1 MSLHVESLQE
11 NSEGS
16 VKSEM
21 KNFLGMLLGESSG
34 AQYDPAKYS
43 CRPSPAAKPSE
54 VYGARAQV
62 SAPPESVVQFSKPAP
77 RTQPPPPPPARRQA
91 PAPVPS
97 NQVLYGS
104 SGGNDLQHNA
114 NAQQEASNLGC
125 WLVSQPGVAWPVR
138 QELKADTLPLQARA
152 QIAAASAAP
161 LGNGAAALYD
171 NDTFMSPLAASQPV
185 IATGSLINTY
195 TGEVVDLFEDAMPP
209 PDNGR
214 DAGDAERER
223 KQAQRRLLAAEGNV
237 NASHHKR
244 EQQNPIQPGDA
255 GAITQAANFQVS
267 QDVATEWN
275 ERANRDLFF
284 NRKELAP
291 TELEMTRNPF
301 GFEGY
306 NNRLRITPYLLPTQD
321 LDDKNWTPNATLL
334 PGGDHRPKN
343 VKPRMKKERP
353 RTDYAG
359 QVSTQVPGETQTPG
373 VRRSAAARDREGL
386 AQPGR
391 GVDASQALYG
401 DARAVDSAAQ
411 KSPKAQRG
419 VKGEAAP
426 HYGFQSASG
435 EAFSAVT
442 AASVLSSLGFRGVSG
457 EAQPLLGS
465 SPPLDS
471 SAAVASAQ
479 HRASERRE
487 ALQAAP
493 TLATLGLGADLVQT
507 HAQDR
512 RAPVEAAA
520 LPLGQAADERGAAF
534 SMAQRQELGSRDAR
548 ASRSPASAQPSLQ
561 GAKVDS
567 AQLTQRRA
575 PELQGLRAG
584 QPLGGVEPSL
594 QGAKV
599 ESGQLT
605 QRRAPEL
612 QEFRAGVHEPAEG
625 VSAAAASGV
634 LEGRECRKEALER
647 RGQSQALEARDAAA
661 GAHGAFGQLSFKA
674 RSERSFLAERP
685 ALAHDD
691 RGFSERNS
699 AVSTSNARGSTL
711 SSRQD
716 NFRVGGDTDYQ
727 RRAQPGQRETRPEL
741 QTSPYVA
748 ASSTTAGQRSLLG
761 AAREARRPRPAK
773 SPLKAHRLRERSGLS
788 SQLQEPLE
796 SRYEDEGD

>member
-1 MSLHVESLQE
+1 
-11 NSEGS
+11 
-16 VKSEM
+16 
-21 KNFLGMLLGESSG
+21 
-34 AQYDPAKYS
+34 
-43 CRPSPAAKPSE
+43 
-54 VYGARAQV
+54 
-62 SAPPESVVQFSKPAP
+62 
-77 RTQPPPPPPARRQA
+77 
-91 PAPVPS
+91 VPS
-97 NQVLYGS
+97 NQLLYGS
-104 SGGNDLQHNA
+104 SGGNDLQHSA
-114 NAQQEASNLGC
+114 NAQQEASSLGC

-223 KQAQRRLLAAEGNV
+223 KQAQRRLMAAEGNV

-255 GAITQAANFQVS
+255 GAITQIAAFQVS

-284 NRKELAP
+284 NRNELAP

-306 NNRLRITPYLLPTQD
+306 NNRLRITPYLLPTQE
-321 LDDKNWTPNATLL
+321 LDEKNWTANATLL

-359 QVSTQVPGETQTPG
+359 QVSPPVPGETQTPG
-373 VRRSAAARDREGL
+373 VRRSAAARDQEGRV
-386 AQPGR
+386 QPGR

-401 DARAVDSAAQ
+401 DARAVDSASQ
-411 KSPKAQRG
+411 QSPKALRG
-419 VKGEAAP
+419 VKGEAP
-426 HYGFQSASG
+426 PRFGFQSASG
-435 EAFSAVT
+435 EACSAVT
-442 AASVLSSLGFRGVSG
+442 AASVLSSLGLRGVSA
-457 EAQPLLGS
+457 EAQPLLGAS
-465 SPPLDS
+465 APLDS
-471 SAAVASAQ
+471 ASAVASAQ
-479 HRASERRE
+479 HRASARRE

-493 TLATLGLGADLVQT
+493 TLATLGLGSDLVQT

-512 RAPVEAAA
+512 RAPEEAGA

-534 SMAQRQELGSRDAR
+534 STAQRQELGGRDAR
-548 ASRSPASAQPSLQ
+548 PAAQPPPGGAQPSLQ
-561 GAKVDS
+561 GAKVAS

-575 PELQGLRAG
+575 
-584 QPLGGVEPSL
+584 
-594 QGAKV
+594 
-599 ESGQLT
+599 
-605 QRRAPEL
+605 APEL
-612 QEFRAGVHEPAEG
+612 QEFRAGAHEPSEG
-625 VSAAAASGV
+625 LSAAAASGV
-634 LEGRECRKEALER
+634 LQSRESRKEALER
-647 RGQSQALEARDAAA
+647 HGQAQAFEARGSAA
-661 GAHGAFGQLSFKA
+661 GAHGAFGQLGFKA
-674 RSERSFLAERP
+674 RSERSFLEERA

-691 RGFSERNS
+691 RGFAERNS
-699 AVSTSNARGSTL
+699 AVSTSNARGSVL

-727 RRAQPGQRETRPEL
+727 RRAQPGHRETRPEL

-761 AAREARRPRPAK
+761 AAREERRPRLAK
-773 SPLKAHRLRERSGLS
+773 SPIKAHRLRERSGLS
-788 SQLQEPLE
+788 AQLQEPLE
-796 SRYEDEGD
+796 SRYEDEEA